1 MSELTC
7 VATCNPRESP
17 RIGTVGPPLPGIE
30 VRVAEDGELLCRGP
44 IAMRGYRADPGQ
56 TAEAIDADGWMHTG
70 DIATIDADGY
80 VRIVDRKKELIIN
93 AAGKNM
99 SPANIEAQIKA
110 ASPLIGQTIA
120 VGDRR
125 PYIVALVVLDPD
137 GAGAWA
143 REHGLGESG
152 PGALAGHESVRAE
165 VAGAIDEANSHLSR
179 VEQVKRFSILSE
191 DWLPGGDE
199 LTPTMKLKRKPI
211 EAKYA
216 DVLDALYG

>member
-1 MSELTC
+1 
-7 VATCNPRESP
+7 
-17 RIGTVGPPLPGIE
+17 
-30 VRVAEDGELLCRGP
+30 
-44 IAMRGYRADPGQ
+44 
-56 TAEAIDADGWMHTG
+56 
-70 DIATIDADGY
+70 
-80 VRIVDRKKELIIN
+80 
-93 AAGKNM
+93 M

-110 ASPLIGQTIA
+110 SSPLIGQTVA

-143 REHGLGESG
+143 SEHAVDESA
-152 PGALAGHESVRAE
+152 PAALAGDADVHAE
-165 VAGAIDEANSHLSR
+165 IASAIDEANSHLSR

-216 DVLDALYG
+216 DILDALYDAPTQ